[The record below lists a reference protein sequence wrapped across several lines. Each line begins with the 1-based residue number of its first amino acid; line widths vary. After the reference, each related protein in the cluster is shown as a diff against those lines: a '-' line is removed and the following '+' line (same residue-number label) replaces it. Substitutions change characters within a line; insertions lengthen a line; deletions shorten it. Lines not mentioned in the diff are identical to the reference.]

1 MAGPTG
7 AQPHSSVARYG
18 KFHFEESAAFQ
29 TWFGRW
35 RISLPR
41 TLAAVLGRYGS
52 PAIMRPVSC
61 LAGGPRVVERS
72 VPGRAVVVLPGQWRE
87 NPCATSRQLRRS
99 QRSGC
104 TVVLFQPSPGSPAG
118 SPFQFQFAFTF
129 FLFYLL
135 HTSALL
141 DLAGRTFVHTNPY
154 EEVPPGSEGEYY
166 LLT

>member
-72 VPGRAVVVLPGQWRE
+72 VPGRAAVVLPGQWRE

-99 QRSGC
+99 PRIGC
-104 TVVLFQPSPGSPAG
+104 TWVLLQPSPGAAVLPSNYSLP
-118 SPFQFQFAFTF
+118 STF
-129 FLFYLL
+129 FFFACA
-135 HTSALL
+135 TSGA
-141 DLAGRTFVHTNPY
+141 AVRSCGHPNTNPY
-154 EEVPPGSEGEYY
+154 GRNCHRLVC
-166 LLT
+166 LTTG

>member
-99 QRSGC
+99 PRIGC
-104 TVVLFQPSPGSPAG
+104 TWVLLQPSPGAAVLPSNYSLP
-118 SPFQFQFAFTF
+118 STF
-129 FLFYLL
+129 FFFVCAAHIIAFHLPRLEPG
-135 HTSALL
+135 A
-141 DLAGRTFVHTNPY
+141 VHTNPY
-154 EEVPPGSEGEYY
+154 GRNCHRVVC
-166 LLT
+166 LTTG

>member
-72 VPGRAVVVLPGQWRE
+72 VPGRAAVVLPGQWRE

-99 QRSGC
+99 PRIGC
-104 TVVLFQPSPGSPAG
+104 TWVLLQPSPGAAVLPSNYSLP
-118 SPFQFQFAFTF
+118 STF
-129 FLFYLL
+129 LRV
-135 HTSALL
+135 ALQSGAV
-141 DLAGRTFVHTNPY
+141 DIQIRIRTVGIATGYMPNY
-154 EEVPPGSEGEYY
+154 W
-166 LLT
+166 LTY